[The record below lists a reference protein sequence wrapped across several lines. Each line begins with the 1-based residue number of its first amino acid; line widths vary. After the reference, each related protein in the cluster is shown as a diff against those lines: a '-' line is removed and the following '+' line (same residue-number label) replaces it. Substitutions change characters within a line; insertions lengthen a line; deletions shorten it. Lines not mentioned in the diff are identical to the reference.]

1 MKSIPHLLSLGVC
14 GLILLCACTNANS
27 LQPAPTVSPS
37 VPTPLPSAFQLEILR
52 SLQDDKP
59 PVAILTAA
67 EIETYNW
74 TQQTI
79 TLTTAATQHL
89 LEELLQQEDETFR
102 QSCEAGYLS
111 LCLMTR
117 AFAITFEEERL
128 YEGGFRLAES
138 AAWVKEGRSIYVE
151 SNREQGVFFLLL
163 PPWQKQDIE
172 IKKQLLAPIAQNT
185 KLHDYFLALGKLV
198 E

>member
-1 MKSIPHLLSLGVC
+1 MKSIPHLLSLGMC
-14 GLILLCACTNANS
+14 SLILLCACTNANS
-27 LQPAPTVSPS
+27 LQPAPTVSPR
-37 VPTPLPSAFQLEILR
+37 VPTPLPSVFQWEVLR

-79 TLTTAATQHL
+79 TLTTAATQQL

-102 QSCEAGYLS
+102 QSCEAGYLAM
-111 LCLMTR
+111 CLMTK
-117 AFAITFEEERL
+117 AFVITFEDEQL
-128 YEGGFRLAES
+128 YAGGFQLAGG
-138 AAWVKEGRSIYVE
+138 AARVEGRVIYVDI
-151 SNREQGVFFLLL
+151 NREQGVFFLLP
-163 PPWQKQDIE
+163 PPWRNRDPE
-172 IKKQLLAPIAQNT
+172 SAKQLLAPIAQNT